1 MKTSIWYNSKTGEY
15 PKKQGY
21 YVTFVGMTMG
31 GGEAGIQMSYF
42 DHVDKNGRGAEWYD
56 NHTSNSNWANVIF
69 WCDAPVYDWYDNMG
83 PTNHWSKSV
92 VQQTMK
98 PAEQE
103 AWANVE
109 EAIRKYEVIKALCRE

>member
-1 MKTSIWYNSKTGEY
+1 MKTSIWYNSKAGQN

-42 DHVDKNGRGAEWYD
+42 DNVDKSGRAEWYD
-56 NHTSNSNWANVIF
+56 NHTNNSNWANVIF
-69 WCDAPVYDWYDNMG
+69 WSDADVYGWYEDMG
-83 PTNHWSKSV
+83 TTRTWDRNKELN
-92 VQQTMK
+92 TMK

-109 EAIRKYEVIKALCRE
+109 EAVRKYEVVKALCRE